1 MIDLWGKEAYSSFIK
16 PEKSPGGN
24 FLSSIGMIWAQR
36 EMTAKSQKKEQ
47 TLGYTRL
54 SAIFQSTSHDSSSII
69 IVNESTSLTST
80 NLFFYDNM

>member
-47 TLGYTRL
+47 TLVIHDYRQSSNLHLMIHYRL
-54 SAIFQSTSHDSSSII
+54 
-69 IVNESTSLTST
+69 
-80 NLFFYDNM
+80 